1 MACYGVEGQYSDYQ
15 LCCEFKPLDAEGQ
28 SIQASIN
35 AFYTIQRQR
44 EQSIWL
50 GGQAKYWNGRNQQLN
65 QKTSDR
71 RLSSISLIGQGTWSG
86 NTDQFLQ
93 LELTAGNADLSS
105 SNRR

>member
-1 MACYGVEGQYSDYQ
+1 MNNYQRSWLLRYERPFLSGWRVGVEGQYSDYQ

-50 GGQAKYWNGRNQQLN
+50 GGRAKYWNGRNQQLN
-65 QKTSDR
+65 QK
-71 RLSSISLIGQGTWSG
+71 LLIDG
-86 NTDQFLQ
+86 
-93 LELTAGNADLSS
+93 
-105 SNRR
+105 